1 MVEDLKQKII
11 SGEATENDIFEAEK
25 LISQEDYHRYLAE
38 VENRKKNS
46 LVGIL
51 LAVFLSAYGAPLFY
65 YGLDAKNAK
74 TIGILLIVGW
84 LTSYLVIGLF
94 VIIAAEIWSIV
105 LAVTTWNQDSELK
118 AKKEVILNYL

>member
-46 LVGIL
+46 IVGIL
-51 LAVFLSAYGAPLFY
+51 LAVFLAAYGAPLFY

-74 TIGILLIVGW
+74 IIGILLIVGW
-84 LTSYLVIGLF
+84 LTIYIGIGAF
-94 VIIAAEIWSIV
+94 VVLAAEIWSIIMT
-105 LAVTTWNQDSELK
+105 VTTWSKDSELK
-118 AKKEVILNYL
+118 TKKEVILNYL